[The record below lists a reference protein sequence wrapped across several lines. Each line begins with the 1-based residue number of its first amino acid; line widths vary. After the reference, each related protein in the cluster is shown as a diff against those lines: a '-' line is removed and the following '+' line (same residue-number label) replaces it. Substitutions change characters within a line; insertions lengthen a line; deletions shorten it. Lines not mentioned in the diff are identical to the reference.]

1 MYAFRCFSIDTQ
13 RAALILMI
21 NTTTQSTAS
30 FWWCSFVFHFT
41 FFPPSEMKMKK
52 KLWKFMTLFIG
63 SIKGWKW
70 QEGARTCMDGCHWLV
85 FFYNVNVHVPWKIW
99 IFQLVQC
106 IEQGGKSAS
115 MTKLVNFSLYWNW
128 IMMRK
133 KLWHVV
139 DQLIRDQIAS
149 PGMAQSLYCGCCY

>member
-1 MYAFRCFSIDTQ
+1 MIVKWMPSSIYVCISLFFDRYPKSCSYFNDQHNNAINGIILVMLFCFSLHIFSS
-13 RAALILMI
+13 IG
-21 NTTTQSTAS
+21 N
-30 FWWCSFVFHFT
+30 
-41 FFPPSEMKMKK
+41 ENEKK
-52 KLWKFMTLFIG
+52 KLWKFMTLFIA

-128 IMMRK
+128 IMIGK
-133 KLWHVV
+133 KLGHVV
-139 DQLIRDQIAS
+139 DQLVD
-149 PGMAQSLYCGCCY
+149 